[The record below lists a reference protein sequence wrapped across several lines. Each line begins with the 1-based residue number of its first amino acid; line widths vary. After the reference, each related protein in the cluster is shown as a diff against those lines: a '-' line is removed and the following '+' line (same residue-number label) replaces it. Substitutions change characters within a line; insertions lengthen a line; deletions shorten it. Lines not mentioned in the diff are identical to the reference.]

1 MKVPSRIKE
10 RIKNAHYFLE
20 CADKLPPP
28 TRNAAHI
35 LLLLIGWENIV
46 IARDELHAWV
56 DKKKVDR
63 KLYRDHEHKFKDA
76 GSVDHII
83 LGSKGSKTKTVTYSS
98 PAELKKL
105 REYCQY
111 GFVSDSK
118 NLAESFGSTWHADTF
133 RNRLIGKI
141 QWTGTLVSAIESLP
155 EK

>member
-1 MKVPSRIKE
+1 MKIPKRIKE
-10 RIKNAHYFLE
+10 RIKNAEYFLE
-20 CADKLPPP
+20 CADKFPPP

-46 IARDELHAWV
+46 IARDELHSWV
-56 DKKKVDR
+56 DKKKTNP

-76 GSVDHII
+76 GSIDHII
-83 LGSKGSKTKTVTYSS
+83 LGSKESKTKTVAYSS
-98 PAELKKL
+98 PAKLKKL

-111 GFVSDSK
+111 GFASDSK
-118 NLAESFGSTWHADTF
+118 NLDESFDNMWDADTF

-141 QWTGTLVSAIESLP
+141 QWTGALISAIEALP